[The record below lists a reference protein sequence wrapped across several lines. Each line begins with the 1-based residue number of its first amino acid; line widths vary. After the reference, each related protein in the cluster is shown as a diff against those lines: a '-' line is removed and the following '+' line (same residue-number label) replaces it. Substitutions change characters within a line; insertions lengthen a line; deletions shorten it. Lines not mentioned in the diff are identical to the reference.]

1 MTNYPCRLVD
11 DKHMAFEG
19 WWEEKRESMKL
30 FSYECMKLMKIRQ
43 VQIVED
49 IDEPYG
55 GKRG

>member
-1 MTNYPCRLVD
+1 
-11 DKHMAFEG
+11 MAFEG

-30 FSYECMKLMKIRQ
+30 FSYECMKLRKIRQ